1 MSTSTSGSGPG
12 LAAAI
17 WLYALARLG
26 LVALVAGLLVLAGVP
41 FLVALLVGLIVALP
55 LSMVLFRG
63 LRGQLDGALARAR
76 ERRSTERDAL
86 RRRLRGDEPP
96 AADGSTPVAD
106 PPPAVD
112 PAHSDQREADHQP
125 EPESDRSER

>member
-1 MSTSTSGSGPG
+1 MSTSTPGGGPG

-26 LVALVAGLLVLAGVP
+26 LVAVVAGLLVLAGVP
-41 FLVALLVGLIVALP
+41 FLISLLVGLIVALP

-63 LRGQLDGALARAR
+63 LRGQLDDALARAR

-86 RRRLRGDEPP
+86 RRRLRGDEPST
-96 AADGSTPVAD
+96 ASGSTPIGD
-106 PPPAVD
+106 PPAVD
-112 PAHSDQREADHQP
+112 PAHSDERPAEHQP

>member
-1 MSTSTSGSGPG
+1 MSTSTPGGGPG

-26 LVALVAGLLVLAGVP
+26 LVAVVAGLLVLAGVP
-41 FLVALLVGLIVALP
+41 FLISLLVGLIVALP

-96 AADGSTPVAD
+96 TASGSTPIGD
-106 PPPAVD
+106 PSAVD
-112 PAHSDQREADHQP
+112 PAHSDERPAEHQP

>member
-1 MSTSTSGSGPG
+1 MSTSTPGGGPG

-26 LVALVAGLLVLAGVP
+26 LVAVVAGLLLLAGVP
-41 FLVALLVGLIVALP
+41 FLISLLVGLIVALP

-76 ERRSTERDAL
+76 ERRCTERDAL

-96 AADGSTPVAD
+96 TPPGSTPLAD
-106 PPPAVD
+106 PPAVD
-112 PAHSDQREADHQP
+112 PSPSDQRAAEHQP

>member
-1 MSTSTSGSGPG
+1 MDSREHQIDNIVVTPDDLFGPDG
-12 LAAAI
+12 ET
-17 WLYALARLG
+17 
-26 LVALVAGLLVLAGVP
+26 P
-41 FLVALLVGLIVALP
+41 LP
-55 LSMVLFRG
+55 LDQVPLFRG

-96 AADGSTPVAD
+96 TPPGSTPLAD
-106 PPPAVD
+106 PPAVD
-112 PAHSDQREADHQP
+112 PSPSDQRAAEHQP

>member
-1 MSTSTSGSGPG
+1 MSTSTSGGGPG

-26 LVALVAGLLVLAGVP
+26 LVAVVAGLLLLAGVP
-41 FLVALLVGLIVALP
+41 FLIALLVGLVVALP

-96 AADGSTPVAD
+96 TAPGSAQIAD
-106 PPPAVD
+106 PPGVD
-112 PAHSDQREADHQP
+112 PSRSEQRAAEHQP

>member
-1 MSTSTSGSGPG
+1 MSTSTPGSGPG

-26 LVALVAGLLVLAGVP
+26 LVAVVAGLLLLAGVP
-41 FLVALLVGLIVALP
+41 FLISLLVGLIVALP

-96 AADGSTPVAD
+96 TPPGSSTPLGD
-106 PPPAVD
+106 PSAVD
-112 PAHSDQREADHQP
+112 PSPSDQRAAEHQP